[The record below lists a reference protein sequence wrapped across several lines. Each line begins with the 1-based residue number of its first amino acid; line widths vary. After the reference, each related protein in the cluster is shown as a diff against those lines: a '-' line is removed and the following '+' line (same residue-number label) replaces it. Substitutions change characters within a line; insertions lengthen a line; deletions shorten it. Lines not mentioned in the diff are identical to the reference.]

1 MPFFVLVSSQSR
13 LGLVSSHLGLGDN
26 FLFGLVSVS
35 SRWGKISLVS
45 SRSRLGQKI
54 CRYYFSVSVS
64 CYNPQD
70 KISRS
75 RSRTKIQP
83 LLLLGLGLVQEI
95 WSRPTLAICQLP
107 IYYDN
112 NCIKTEIVHV
122 TLACEDEASEAHK
135 VVQLNRSPFFSLQN
149 NIWSF
154 NDKVMIVG
162 EVSNTSF

>member
-95 WSRPTLAICQLP
+95 WSRPTLGLRNGWTPSMFVANRWWWLGGGHDILMTR
-107 IYYDN
+107 D
-112 NCIKTEIVHV
+112 IKLQVWTMVFHV
-122 TLACEDEASEAHK
+122 LALACK
-135 VVQLNRSPFFSLQN
+135 GFTRP
-149 NIWSF
+149 
-154 NDKVMIVG
+154 
-162 EVSNTSF
+162 VSIFQ